1 MSFRL
6 RERPAEMF
14 VGLTTFAVGVWGVY
28 LALTG
33 DLTEDVPYANSVN
46 EAAQNFTG
54 LVGIGLIVISLMGMT
69 RGFTTPISVAPDHS
83 LKV

>member
-6 RERPAEMF
+6 SERPMEIIF
-14 VGLTTFAVGVWGVY
+14 GLTTFALGVWVVY

-46 EAAQNFTG
+46 EAAKNITG
-54 LVGIGLIVISLMGMT
+54 LAGIGLIVISLMGMT
-69 RGFTTPISVAPDHS
+69 RGFNTPISVAPNYS